1 VPADVTALDLRL
13 RRRTLVGYTVGLG
26 LYALL
31 IVALYPAFEHDASLD
46 ALTDENATL
55 SALLGATGSLTSPEG
70 WLNANLYANFL
81 PLFVLVMTIG
91 YGADAVAGQDEA
103 NTLGLVATLP
113 SSRRLLLLSKAAV
126 LPVLA
131 VPVSLVTLACVLT
144 GRAFDLS
151 LAAGPVVGATVG
163 VLLLGVDFG
172 LLALVV
178 GIVTGSRARALG
190 VAAAVAA
197 ASAAVDTS
205 ALAAATLVRAPRTRA
220 NAAGS
225 STVCDRCTRASNTF
239 SGPRI
244 DPCGSNSAG

>member
-1 VPADVTALDLRL
+1 
-13 RRRTLVGYTVGLG
+13 
-26 LYALL
+26 
-31 IVALYPAFEHDASLD
+31 
-46 ALTDENATL
+46 
-55 SALLGATGSLTSPEG
+55 
-70 WLNANLYANFL
+70 
-81 PLFVLVMTIG
+81 MTIG

-197 ASAAVDTS
+197 ASYVLSSLAPVVTWLHPFRFLSLFFHGVGDDQLVDGLSAGSLTVLLGVAAVLLGI
-205 ALAAATLVRAPRTRA
+205 ALLAFERFDVH
-220 NAAGS
+220 
-225 STVCDRCTRASNTF
+225 
-239 SGPRI
+239 
-244 DPCGSNSAG
+244 